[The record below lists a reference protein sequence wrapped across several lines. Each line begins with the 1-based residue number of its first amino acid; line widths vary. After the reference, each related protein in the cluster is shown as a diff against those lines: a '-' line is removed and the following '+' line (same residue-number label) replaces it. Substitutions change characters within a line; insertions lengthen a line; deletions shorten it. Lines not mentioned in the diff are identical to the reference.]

1 MERSLSTDVLVE
13 ILRRLP
19 PSARRR
25 ARLVCRFWRDVVGE
39 HTTEM
44 QSRAKPLLWNTSSAV
59 AYVVDDVSPSSTGS
73 CRQLWRTVC
82 SNLQLVG
89 SCNGLL
95 CLCDNY
101 SSGNKTGGNVTL
113 VNPTTRE
120 TLAVP
125 ALPCARHF
133 VGHPWKATRWDKA
146 YSFGYHPTSGQY
158 KVVHVPCSFDRVC
171 EFDTLYVLTLRVGME
186 AMWREVLLPPRGTRC
201 NLDAGVVCVDGVTHW
216 VTVTDD
222 GATARIVSFDLDS
235 ELITFSPTPRKL
247 GLSDDYNLTEVSGRL
262 GVVGRKPSGTRDA
275 WVREKGRWIH
285 RFSVKS
291 WCQDIPRPNFAFGDY
306 LLKREGTKLYG
317 HRTFDWTWR
326 DVLKVGYHH
335 QGTLVAKLTG
345 DSTCYF
351 YDCYHT
357 FAYVST
363 LEPLN
368 IYSTKSS

>member
-1 MERSLSTDVLVE
+1 MKRSLPKVVLVH

-19 PSARRR
+19 PSAQCR
-25 ARLVCRFWRDVVGE
+25 ASLVCRLWRKIIGE
-39 HTTEM
+39 VMKEM
-44 QSRAKPLLWNTSSAV
+44 EIRAKLLLWNTRSAV
-59 AYVVDDVSPSSTGS
+59 AYVVDDLSPSSTGS
-73 CRQLWRTVC
+73 RRELWRGGT
-82 SNLQLVG
+82 NQQLVG
-89 SCNGLL
+89 TSNGLL
-95 CLCDNY
+95 CLCDN
-101 SSGNKTGGNVTL
+101 SCGSRPGGDVTL
-113 VNPTTRE
+113 VNPATRE
-120 TLAVP
+120 TLAIP
-125 ALPCARHF
+125 PLPHAGEL
-133 VGHPWKATRWDKA
+133 VGHHREATRWDKA
-146 YSFGYHPTSGQY
+146 YSFGFHPTTGWY
-158 KVVHVPCSFDRVC
+158 KVVHVPCSFDWVC
-171 EFDTLYVLTLRVGME
+171 KFDAVYVLTLGKE
-186 AMWREVLLPPRGTRC
+186 ASWQKVPAGPGTSC
-201 NLDAGVVCVDGVTHW
+201 NLDAGIVSVDGVTHW